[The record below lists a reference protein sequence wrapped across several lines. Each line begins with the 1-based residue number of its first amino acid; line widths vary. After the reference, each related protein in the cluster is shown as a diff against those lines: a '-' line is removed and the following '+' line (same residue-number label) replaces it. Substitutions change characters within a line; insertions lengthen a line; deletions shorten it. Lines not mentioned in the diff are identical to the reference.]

1 MPMKKMTV
9 GCRIGSFLR
18 PLIVMG
24 GLLCFLTAVYN
35 LDRGQSAE
43 ELCQLEESLRR
54 AAVAY
59 YAAEGVY
66 PPTLEELIRYGGIR
80 IDRDRYCVFYEV
92 FADNLMPD
100 ITVLGMKS

>member
-1 MPMKKMTV
+1 MPMKRTTF

-18 PLIVMG
+18 PIVIVAV
-24 GLLCFLTAVYN
+24 LLCFLTAVYN

-43 ELCQLEESLRR
+43 ELRQLEESLRR

-66 PPTLEELIRYGGIR
+66 PPTLEELIRYGGVR
-80 IDRDRYCVFYEV
+80 IDRDRYHVFYEV

-100 ITVLGMKS
+100 ITVLGIKT